1 MSLIARVDHEE
12 YVLLPNATL
21 LISIRSEDL
30 DPNVPHHVRVT
41 APMLDD
47 GGSGVVQ
54 LDGVWVD
61 KGGELLGVDGSPL
74 AEGAGSQKGGMET
87 QNEVGSTHGHGW
99 RGSLAGALRSHA
111 SSMLHEPDVG
121 SMWDARVGRDGRK
134 HTLLVV
140 TDAHGSG
147 IAGPASLDN
156 ATDDAHNLL
165 SGVMGWASFVGE
177 MFGADHSVLGLDGMC
192 LVQHCIGGAGEP
204 AGIGNLFFRT

>member
-1 MSLIARVDHEE
+1 MSLVARVDHEE
-12 YVLLPNATL
+12 HILLPNATS
-21 LISIRSEDL
+21 LISVRSGDL

-54 LDGVWVD
+54 LEGVWLD
-61 KGGELLGVDGSPL
+61 KGGELLGVDGSTP
-74 AEGAGSQKGGMET
+74 AEGMGSQKAGRET
-87 QNEVGSTHGHGW
+87 QNEGVRIDRSGW
-99 RGSLAGALRSHA
+99 RGVLAGALQRHA
-111 SSMLHEPDVG
+111 SSMLREPDVR
-121 SMWDARVGRDGRK
+121 SIWDARVAHDGRR

-140 TDAHGSG
+140 TDAHVSG
-147 IAGPASLDN
+147 IAGPVSLDN

-177 MFGADHSVLGLDGMC
+177 MFGADHSLLGLDGMC

-204 AGIGNLFFRT
+204 AGIGDLFFRR